1 MESFLIRNT
10 FGHKL
15 YELYKLST
23 NLIER
28 VLLLLVASQFLGIS
42 RMDEQDNRVGF
53 RFLPLF
59 RRFADEFVIEPHIGL
74 AFFGIF

>member
-28 VLLLLVASQFLGIS
+28 FCLREYRGRTDDLLHAMQAL
-42 RMDEQDNRVGF
+42 
-53 RFLPLF
+53 
-59 RRFADEFVIEPHIGL
+59 
-74 AFFGIF
+74 

>member
-23 NLIER
+23 NLIEPFYGEYR
-28 VLLLLVASQFLGIS
+28 SIS
-42 RMDEQDNRVGF
+42 
-53 RFLPLF
+53 
-59 RRFADEFVIEPHIGL
+59 AHI
-74 AFFGIF
+74 

>member
-28 VLLLLVASQFLGIS
+28 FY
-42 RMDEQDNRVGF
+42 F
-53 RFLPLF
+53 RKEKQIL
-59 RRFADEFVIEPHIGL
+59 RKKG
-74 AFFGIF
+74 